1 MGSFHLIPLGF
12 AALMAVID
20 AFALSLLKKI
30 STKAV
35 SFSFMPIAAIIYAIQ
50 PFVFL
55 EALNFES
62 MTVMNILW
70 DLTSDI
76 IVTFIG
82 IFVLG
87 EQIGFR
93 KSVGIVLSFIAIY
106 LFTFE
111 DGHSPLEKFM
121 ANACNFRPANI

>member
-1 MGSFHLIPLGF
+1 MPGAHLIPLGF
-12 AALMAVID
+12 ATLMAIVD
-20 AFALSLLKKI
+20 AFGLSLLKQI

-35 SFSFMPIAAIIYAIQ
+35 SFSFMPIAALIYAIQ
-50 PFVFL
+50 PFIFL
-55 EALNFES
+55 QSLKFES

-82 IFVLG
+82 IFILG

-93 KSVGIVLSFIAIY
+93 KSIGIVFSFIAIY
-106 LFTFE
+106 LFTFD
-111 DGHSPLEKFM
+111 DGHSPLEEYAAKIL
-121 ANACNFRPANI
+121 NLKT

>member
-1 MGSFHLIPLGF
+1 M
-12 AALMAVID
+12 ID

-30 STKAV
+30 STKAL
-35 SFSFMPIAAIIYAIQ
+35 SFSFIPIAMVIYAIQ
-50 PFVFL
+50 PFIFL
-55 EALNFES
+55 ESLNFES

-70 DLTSDI
+70 DLSSDI

-87 EQIGFR
+87 EKIGFR
-93 KSVGIVLSFIAIY
+93 KSIGIVFSFIAIY

-111 DGHSPLEKFM
+111 DGHSPLEKFV
-121 ANACNFRPANI
+121 ANACNFKT

>member
-1 MGSFHLIPLGF
+1 MAGLNLIPLGF
-12 AALMAVID
+12 AGLMAMID
-20 AFALSLLKKI
+20 ALALSLLKKI
-30 STKAV
+30 STKAL
-35 SFSFMPIAAIIYAIQ
+35 SFSFIPIAMVIYAIQ

-55 EALNFES
+55 ESLNFES

-70 DLTSDI
+70 DLSSDI

-87 EQIGFR
+87 EKIGFR
-93 KSVGIVLSFIAIY
+93 KSIGIVFSFIAIY

-111 DGHSPLEKFM
+111 DGHSPLEKFV
-121 ANACNFRPANI
+121 ANALNIKT

>member
-1 MGSFHLIPLGF
+1 MTGLNLIPLGF
-12 AALMAVID
+12 AGLMAMID

-30 STKAV
+30 STKAL
-35 SFSFMPIAAIIYAIQ
+35 SFSFIPIAMLIYAIQ
-50 PFVFL
+50 PFIFL
-55 EALNFES
+55 ESLNFES

-70 DLTSDI
+70 DLSSDI

-87 EQIGFR
+87 EKIGFR
-93 KSVGIVLSFIAIY
+93 KAVGIVLSFVAIY

-111 DGHSPLEKFM
+111 DGHSPLEKFV
-121 ANACNFRPANI
+121 ANMCNFKT

>member
-1 MGSFHLIPLGF
+1 MAGFHLIPLGF
-12 AALMAVID
+12 AALMAMID

-30 STKAV
+30 STKAL
-35 SFSFMPIAAIIYAIQ
+35 SFSFMPIAALIYAIQ
-50 PFVFL
+50 PFIFL

-82 IFVLG
+82 IFILG
-87 EQIGFR
+87 EEIGFR
-93 KSVGIVLSFIAIY
+93 KAVGIVFSFIAIY

-111 DGHSPLEKFM
+111 DGHSPLEKYAARIF
-121 ANACNFRPANI
+121 NFKT

>member
-1 MGSFHLIPLGF
+1 MAVFHLIPLAF
-12 AALMAVID
+12 AGLMAMID
-20 AFALSLLKKI
+20 ALALSLLKKI
-30 STKAV
+30 STKAL
-35 SFSFMPIAAIIYAIQ
+35 SISFMPIAALIYAIQ

-55 EALNFES
+55 ESLNFES
-62 MTVMNILW
+62 MTVMNLLW
-70 DLTSDI
+70 DLSSDI

-93 KSVGIVLSFIAIY
+93 KAVGIVFSFIAIY

-111 DGHSPLEKFM
+111 DGNSPLEKFV
-121 ANACNFRPANI
+121 ANACNFKT

>member
-1 MGSFHLIPLGF
+1 MFHLVPLGF
-12 AALMAVID
+12 AGLMALID

-30 STKAV
+30 STKAL
-35 SFSFMPIAAIIYAIQ
+35 SFSFMPIAALIYAIQ
-50 PFVFL
+50 PFIFL

-70 DLTSDI
+70 DLSSDI
-76 IVTFIG
+76 LVTFIG

-87 EQIGFR
+87 EKIGFR
-93 KSVGIVLSFIAIY
+93 KSIGIVLSFIAIY

-111 DGHSPLEKFM
+111 DGNSPLEKFV

>member
-1 MGSFHLIPLGF
+1 MAGFHLIPLGF
-12 AALMAVID
+12 AALMAMID
-20 AFALSLLKKI
+20 ALAFSLLKKI
-30 STKAV
+30 STKAL
-35 SFSFMPIAAIIYAIQ
+35 SFSFLPIAALIYAIQ
-50 PFVFL
+50 PFIFL
-55 EALNFES
+55 ESLNFES

-70 DLTSDI
+70 NLTSDI

-93 KSVGIVLSFIAIY
+93 KAIGIVLSFIAIY

-111 DGHSPLEKFM
+111 DGHSPLEKFI
-121 ANACNFRPANI
+121 ANACNFKT

>member
-1 MGSFHLIPLGF
+1 MAGLNLIPLGF
-12 AALMAVID
+12 AGLMAMID

-30 STKAV
+30 STKAL
-35 SFSFMPIAAIIYAIQ
+35 SFSFIPIAMVIYAIQ
-50 PFVFL
+50 PFIFL
-55 EALNFES
+55 ESLNFES

-70 DLTSDI
+70 DLSSDI

-87 EQIGFR
+87 EKIGFR
-93 KSVGIVLSFIAIY
+93 KSIGIVFSFIAIY

-111 DGHSPLEKFM
+111 DGHSPLEKFV
-121 ANACNFRPANI
+121 ANSLNVKI

>member
-1 MGSFHLIPLGF
+1 MAGAHLIPLGF
-12 AALMAVID
+12 AALMALID

-30 STKAV
+30 STKAL
-35 SFSFMPIAAIIYAIQ
+35 SFSLMPIAALVYAVQ

-55 EALNFES
+55 ESLKFES

-70 DLTSDI
+70 DLSSDI

-82 IFVLG
+82 IFILG
-87 EQIGFR
+87 EKIGFR
-93 KSVGIVLSFIAIY
+93 KAVGIILSFIAIY

-111 DGHSPLEKFM
+111 DGHSSLEKFI
-121 ANACNFRPANI
+121 ANAFNFKT

>member
-1 MGSFHLIPLGF
+1 MAGLNLIPLGF
-12 AALMAVID
+12 AGLMAMID

-30 STKAV
+30 STKAL
-35 SFSFMPIAAIIYAIQ
+35 SFSFIPIAMLIYAIQ
-50 PFVFL
+50 PFIFL
-55 EALNFES
+55 ESLNFES

-70 DLTSDI
+70 DLSSDI

-87 EQIGFR
+87 EKIGFR
-93 KSVGIVLSFIAIY
+93 KAVGIVLSFVAIY

-111 DGHSPLEKFM
+111 DGHSPLEKFV
-121 ANACNFRPANI
+121 ANMCNFKT

>member
-1 MGSFHLIPLGF
+1 MAGLNLIPLGF
-12 AALMAVID
+12 AGLMAMID

-30 STKAV
+30 STKAL
-35 SFSFMPIAAIIYAIQ
+35 SFSFIPIAMVIYAIQ
-50 PFVFL
+50 PFIFL
-55 EALNFES
+55 ESLNFES

-70 DLTSDI
+70 DLSSDI

-87 EQIGFR
+87 EKIGFR
-93 KSVGIVLSFIAIY
+93 KSIGIVFSFIAIY

-111 DGHSPLEKFM
+111 DGHSPLEKFV
-121 ANACNFRPANI
+121 ANALNIKT

>member
-1 MGSFHLIPLGF
+1 MAGLNLIPLGF
-12 AALMAVID
+12 AGLMAMID

-30 STKAV
+30 STKAL
-35 SFSFMPIAAIIYAIQ
+35 SFSFIPIAMVIYAIQ
-50 PFVFL
+50 PFIFL
-55 EALNFES
+55 ESLNFES

-70 DLTSDI
+70 DLSSDI

-87 EQIGFR
+87 EKIGFR
-93 KSVGIVLSFIAIY
+93 KSIGIVFSFIAIY

-111 DGHSPLEKFM
+111 DGHSPLEKFV
-121 ANACNFRPANI
+121 ANACNFKT

>member
-1 MGSFHLIPLGF
+1 MTTAHLIPLGF
-12 AALMAVID
+12 ATVMAIID
-20 AFALSLLKKI
+20 SIGLSLLKEI

-35 SFSFMPIAAIIYAIQ
+35 SFSFMPIAALIYAIQ
-50 PFVFL
+50 PFIFL
-55 EALNFES
+55 QSLKFES

-76 IVTFIG
+76 IVTFVG
-82 IFVLG
+82 IFILG

-93 KSVGIVLSFIAIY
+93 KALGIVFSFIAIY

-111 DGHSPLEKFM
+111 DGHSPLEKFV
-121 ANACNFRPANI
+121 ANACNFKT